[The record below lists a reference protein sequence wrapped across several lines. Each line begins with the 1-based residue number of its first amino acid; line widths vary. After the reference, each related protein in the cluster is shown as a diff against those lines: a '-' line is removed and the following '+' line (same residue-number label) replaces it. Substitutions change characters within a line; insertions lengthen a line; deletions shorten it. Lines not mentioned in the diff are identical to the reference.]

1 MSRSGFRQNI
11 GRGILIITALI
22 LLSVAGLC
30 EIIHLV
36 IPRADGTRAWEES
49 GATLD
54 ASNAESG
61 YVMVR
66 KSSSKKLK
74 VRIMVDEIT
83 YTYDLPGDGEYE
95 VYPLQQGSGSY
106 KIVVYEN
113 VKGNNYAQL
122 LSRTIDVEMQ
132 DEYAA
137 FLCPSRYVDYSA
149 ETQAVQ
155 YASELLNDITDDR
168 EKAETVARWMK
179 KTFQYDYI
187 AALTVKS
194 GYIPDIDKTFET
206 QSGMCFDFSV
216 MMCAIMRS
224 QGVPAQLVMGD
235 ADGTYH
241 AWCKIL
247 LDDKWVLFD
256 PTMDIM
262 GKKVSNYIEEAYY

>member
-1 MSRSGFRQNI
+1 MSRSGFRRNVS
-11 GRGILIITALI
+11 RGILIIAALI
-22 LLSVAGLC
+22 LLSMTALC

-36 IPRADGTRAWEES
+36 IPRADGSKSWQEG

-54 ASNAESG
+54 ASHADTG

-74 VRIMVDEIT
+74 VRIVVDEIT
-83 YTYDLPGDGEYE
+83 YTYDLAGDGAYE

-113 VKGNNYAQL
+113 VKGNSYAQL
-122 LSRTIDVEMQ
+122 LSKTIEVKMD
-132 DEYAA
+132 DENAA
-137 FLCPSRYVDYSA
+137 FLCPNRYVDYDG
-149 ETQAVQ
+149 ETKALEH
-155 YASELLNDITDDR
+155 ASEMLEGIESTR
-168 EKAETVARWMK
+168 KKAETVAKWMK

-194 GYIPDIDKTFET
+194 GYVPDIDTTFET
-206 QSGMCFDFSV
+206 KSGMCFDFSV

-247 LDDKWVLFD
+247 IDGKWVLFD